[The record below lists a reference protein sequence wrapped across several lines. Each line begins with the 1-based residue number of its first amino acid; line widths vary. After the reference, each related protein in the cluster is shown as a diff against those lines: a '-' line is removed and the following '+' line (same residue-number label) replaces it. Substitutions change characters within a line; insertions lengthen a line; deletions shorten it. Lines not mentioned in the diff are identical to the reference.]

1 MITVRELKNKLD
13 ELPEEFEI
21 ELDFVNG
28 HSKDLWTNLEKFK
41 FEKEVLTDIGYS
53 SKKEKLGIE
62 KID

>member
-1 MITVRELKNKLD
+1 MITVGELKKKLE

-21 ELDFVNG
+21 ELDFANG
-28 HSKDLWTNLEKFK
+28 HSKDGWINIEKFI

-53 SKKEKLGIE
+53 SKKVILGIE